1 MIGFGFFGQALRQSP
16 AAPAILST
24 LSTGSKVAIIGDS
37 IVQQGMAGSASDIN
51 ITARSGI
58 GWARALDPRFNHV
71 NTWVPSGT
79 DARLFTG
86 HNHGISGETT
96 TQMAARFAGLMA
108 MNPDIV
114 GVSGGTNDVAAG
126 TVAATITGN
135 LDTMITT
142 ALAAN
147 KRVFLTTIRPR
158 ATTGVSSIPVGDAK
172 WAVLHAV
179 NQWILNQSRPRLT
192 VVNLTPWLS
201 DGVTDVSGNGSGWFY
216 RADPAYLSDSV
227 HLSHLGGYQEGKA
240 LAAYL
245 SGQIASGAIW
255 QTDPLAAGNGIPLAG
270 MLGTA
275 GTTNTET
282 AFTGQIA
289 TGWQLRGYTVSGG
302 AVAGSKEVI
311 SGTLE
316 KQVLTFSAGTSSGA
330 YENHAIRP
338 NPDLIALTSLGL
350 AVGDWVQAG
359 FFVEVSAWDRWQHF
373 QARINFVNS
382 GGTSIFFARMFPFI
396 TGNLPAGGTG
406 PMPYPS
412 EAWSGW
418 IVTPPTQ
425 IPATVNR
432 LAPALEVQAAL
443 NGAVGSGTVKVSR
456 PWLRKVTAPAY
467 I

>member
-1 MIGFGFFGQALRQSP
+1 MASLGIGRRGGAPYWGVALE
-16 AAPAILST
+16 
-24 LSTGSKVAIIGDS
+24 TGSKVAVMGDS
-37 IVQQGMAGSASDIN
+37 IIQLGMIGSASDVN

-58 GWARALDPRFNHV
+58 GWARALDPRFSHV
-71 NTWVPSGT
+71 NSWVPSGT
-79 DARLFTG
+79 DARFFTG

-96 TQMAARFAGLMA
+96 TQMVSRFAALMA

-126 TVAATITGN
+126 TASGTITGN

-158 ATTGVSSIPVGDAK
+158 ATTGASSIPVGDAK
-172 WAVLHAV
+172 WAILHAV
-179 NQWILNQSRPRLT
+179 NTWILGQNRPRLT
-192 VVNLTPWLS
+192 VINLTPWLT

-216 RADPAYLSDSV
+216 KAKPEYLGDNV

-245 SGQIASGAIW
+245 SGQITAGNIW
-255 QTDPLAAGNGIPLAG
+255 PTDPFAAGNGIPLAG
-270 MLGTA
+270 MLGTS

-282 AFTGQIA
+282 NFTGQIA

-338 NPDLIALTSLGL
+338 NPDMITLASLGW
-350 AVGDWVQAG
+350 AIGDWVQAG
-359 FFVEVSAWDRWQHF
+359 FFVEVGAWDRWQHF

-382 GGTSIFFARMFPFI
+382 GGTAIFFARMFPFL
-396 TGNLPAGGTG
+396 TGTLPDLSTG

-425 IPATVNR
+425 IPATIDR

-443 NGAVGSGTVKVSR
+443 NGAAGSGTVKISR
-456 PWLRKVTAPAY
+456 PWMRKVTAPVY
-467 I
+467 T